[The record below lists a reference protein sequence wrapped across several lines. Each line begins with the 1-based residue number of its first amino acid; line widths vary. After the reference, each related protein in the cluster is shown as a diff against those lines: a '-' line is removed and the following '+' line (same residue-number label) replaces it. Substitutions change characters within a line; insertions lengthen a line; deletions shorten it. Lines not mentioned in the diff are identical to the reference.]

1 MEILGKKFGKDQPT
15 PKPVDMAFAMG
26 VVIPQPPDA
35 LGRAQLTAIV
45 QAGMTLRD
53 YFAAQALQGMR
64 YNAELN
70 DFDTIARL
78 SYAMADKMLE
88 IRAVTSDKG

>member
-1 MEILGKKFGKDQPT
+1 MDILGKKKE
-15 PKPVDMAFAMG
+15 PKPQPMAFAMG

-53 YFAAQALQGMR
+53 YFAAQAMQTFARNMQG
-64 YNAELN
+64 ELN
-70 DFDTIARL
+70 EMDHTARM

-88 IRAVTSDKG
+88 VGSLTSEKG